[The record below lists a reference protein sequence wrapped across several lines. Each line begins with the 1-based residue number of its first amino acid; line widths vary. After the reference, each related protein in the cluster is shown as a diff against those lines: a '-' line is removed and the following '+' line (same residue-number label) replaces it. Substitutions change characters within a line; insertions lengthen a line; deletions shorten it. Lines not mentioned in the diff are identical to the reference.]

1 MTALH
6 LAAEGGH
13 TAVIKQLLNSGAS
26 ISVVDEVSCYLTVLT
41 PILLQHHYSVIMFIQ
56 YDCVQYFGMDV

>member
-13 TAVIKQLLNSGAS
+13 TAVIKQLLNSGANFS
-26 ISVVDEVSCYLTVLT
+26 IVDEVSCYLSSIFMVVQCFL
-41 PILLQHHYSVIMFIQ
+41 YSTSYM
-56 YDCVQYFGMDV
+56 